1 MTDALLF
8 ILALL
13 VGAYLWHLLTRNVPP
28 QARIVLP
35 GHPMHR
41 PDHAREIPWHTPT
54 VPVDA
59 THIAWIMHGEGDLGT
74 VHTLYLQTLES
85 LRREVEE
92 SRSPW
97 GPIITHSIELEC
109 DIRGRAASRPRRCCT
124 RSLASMRTVTSCG
137 YRTPAH
143 GSLAGAT
150 MRKSMRCSPAKCANA
165 LQSTRAGRPPRYCP
179 RLCVSPHSSN
189 RG

>member
-1 MTDALLF
+1 MTDAFLF
-8 ILALL
+8 IVAL
-13 VGAYLWHLLTRNVPP
+13 VGGAYLWHLLTRNVPP

-35 GHPMHR
+35 GQPMHR

-109 DIRGRAASRPRRCCT
+109 DIRGRGCEPTSEVLYAVARVDENGNETWLSR
-124 RSLASMRTVTSCG
+124 S
-137 YRTPAH
+137 
-143 GSLAGAT
+143 GAWVA
-150 MRKSMRCSPAKCANA
+150 RWSDEAEIYEVFPGQVR
-165 LQSTRAGRPPRYCP
+165 
-179 RLCVSPHSSN
+179 
-189 RG
+189 